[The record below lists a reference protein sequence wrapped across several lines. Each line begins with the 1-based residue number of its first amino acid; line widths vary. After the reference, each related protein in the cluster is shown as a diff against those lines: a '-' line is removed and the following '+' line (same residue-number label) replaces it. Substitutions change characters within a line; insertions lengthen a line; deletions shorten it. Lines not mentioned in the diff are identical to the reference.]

1 MAKLVK
7 EKDVKIKIKSVV
19 NGEEN
24 EWKGEGEYAKS
35 EGIHMIAYN
44 DYTGNRVTKNGVHI
58 DVDKLFLHRV
68 GGVTSDMLFDVL
80 ADSIVSYSTFLVSTN
95 FLLHTKCYEVDEDEN
110 GLRVHIEYVL
120 HDASG
125 QTGGELEGVQD
136 IEILYV

>member
-24 EWKGEGEYAKS
+24 EWKG
-35 EGIHMIAYN
+35 
-44 DYTGNRVTKNGVHI
+44 D
-58 DVDKLFLHRV
+58 RV

-80 ADSIVSYSTFLVSTN
+80 ADSIVSYHTFLVSTN